1 MNAALAAGPWP
12 SLSLK
17 QHPRLMEHF
26 MRVALCVVA
35 VLLGSTTFSYAQN
48 SNDNVNS
55 RWKKI
60 EIPTIDPSAGYS
72 ARLSAGQSNYWQT
85 PDPSSINQ
93 ARRSWNEDDR
103 TFGLTISRPLPY

>member
-1 MNAALAAGPWP
+1 
-12 SLSLK
+12 
-17 QHPRLMEHF
+17 

-35 VLLGSTTFSYAQN
+35 VLLGLVSLAAAQN
-48 SNDNVNS
+48 SGDNVNP

-60 EIPTIDPSAGYS
+60 EIPTIDPNLGMS
-72 ARLSAGQSNYWQT
+72 ARLSADQSNYWQT

-103 TFGLTISRPLPY
+103 TFGLTITRPLPY